1 MSSLAVI
8 GAAAATVAQPDPGDR
23 APERLLPIGA
33 SESFEAGMPHVDQH
47 EFEGSDGWK
56 ARIIVVEPSS
66 GFPTGGS
73 DQGPARRIAAK
84 NRERSGPPEPD
95 AARLGWG
102 EAERLLRAVGIDIER
117 FLDRFAIPARQ
128 GGPFVA
134 VDPRKRRLGGE
145 VGPDEIQ
152 TALRSLPLV
161 APLDSYQLESRF
173 GTRVDP
179 LNRQKSFHTGLDF
192 SAPFRSPVYNTAP
205 GIVIHAGG
213 KGDYGRVVEIDHG
226 SGIVT
231 RYAHLHRVT
240 VAVGQKL
247 VGRQQIGLLGSTGRS
262 SGPHVHYEILV
273 NGSPLDPERFLKL
286 GRTTLISTQ

>member
-1 MSSLAVI
+1 MSSLALI
-8 GAAAATVAQPDPGDR
+8 GAAAATVAQFDPGDG
-23 APERLLPIGA
+23 APGRLRPASA
-33 SESFEAGMPHVDQH
+33 SESLQAGMPDVNQQ
-47 EFEGSDGWK
+47 EPEGVDGWK
-56 ARIIVVEPSS
+56 ARVIVVEPRV
-66 GFPTGGS
+66 GFPTGDSEEGT
-73 DQGPARRIAAK
+73 ARRIAA
-84 NRERSGPPEPD
+84 NSGERSVPPQPD
-95 AARLGWG
+95 AARQGWG

-117 FLDRFAIPARQ
+117 FLDRFALPARQ

-161 APLDSYQLESRF
+161 APLEAYQLESRF
-173 GTRVDP
+173 GMRIDP

-231 RYAHLHRVT
+231 RYAHLHRVL

-247 VGRQQIGLLGSTGRS
+247 VGRQQIGMLGSTGRS

-273 NGSPLDPERFLKL
+273 NGTPLDPERFLKL